1 MRTGISRR
9 TFVQASPKETTEA
22 VPDELISGTFPFLP
36 SLGRVALL
44 IC

>member
-1 MRTGISRR
+1 M
-9 TFVQASPKETTEA
+9 QASPKETTEA